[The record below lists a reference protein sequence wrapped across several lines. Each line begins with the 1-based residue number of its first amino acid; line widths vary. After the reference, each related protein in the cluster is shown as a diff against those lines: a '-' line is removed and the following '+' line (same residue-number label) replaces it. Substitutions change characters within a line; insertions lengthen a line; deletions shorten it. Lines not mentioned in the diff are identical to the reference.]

1 MANIEAGGG
10 AAAPPAKS
18 RSHLLLAKFVYFFV
32 FAADASWEPFA
43 AYFLSTRNIQTK
55 TIGVLLTAM
64 TICNACAGQ
73 VLTAAADHYRAH
85 RAVALA
91 SFAAFVV
98 FTCSMYFNH
107 SLWWTAVVGVLAQC
121 AWGPMLPMIDN
132 VTVQLVQ
139 GTSED
144 YSKQRLGGAIAWAV
158 FCFGDGWVMKLRG
171 PDAILEVMFAAG
183 VVAFALLWHYPF
195 EKFAPPPPPPAAT
208 NPASDAANADA
219 RAGAAS
225 SGLFFLDAPLR
236 LISANLLIV
245 PFLSIIVCIGYL
257 FGTIDGYLALWVV
270 QLGGTSQLVGAMYA
284 VASVVEIPLF
294 FYSDAVYQRVG
305 VRVILFISCAAYTVR
320 VVSYALLQNPLMVLC
335 VEPLHALTI
344 ALFYG
349 PCVTYVNDTLLAD
362 LPDLKA
368 TGQGSFFASFYL
380 GRAIGYVL
388 AGWLS
393 DFGGMRF
400 MFRSTLIAVGVLVA
414 LVFNFCAVEK
424 VLSSCGKPRF
434 KHARSYDELASMVET
449 QPFTAETQ
457 PFTAHCINTDPSV
470 GIIPVSLQ
478 RKRRNLEAGVVYGAI
493 SPPSPEGP
501 ISTLG

>member
-1 MANIEAGGG
+1 MTNVEAGG
-10 AAAPPAKS
+10 ATSTKS
-18 RSHLLLAKFVYFFV
+18 WRNLLLAKLVYFFV

-55 TIGVLLTAM
+55 TIGILLTMM

-85 RAVALA
+85 RAVALS

-139 GTSED
+139 GTAED
-144 YSKQRLGGAIAWAV
+144 YSKQRLGGAIAWAL
-158 FCFGDGWVMKLRG
+158 FCFGDGWVMERRG
-171 PDAILEVMFAAG
+171 PDAILEVMFVAG

-195 EKFAPPPPPPAAT
+195 EKFAPPLPAAT
-208 NPASDAANADA
+208 ADAAADA
-219 RAGAAS
+219 SAGAAN
-225 SGLFFLDAPLR
+225 GLFFLDALGR
-236 LISANLLIV
+236 LLSSNLLVV

-320 VVSYALLQNPLMVLC
+320 VVSYSLLREPLMVLC

-380 GRAIGYVL
+380 GRAIGYVV

-400 MFRSTLIAVGVLVA
+400 MFKTTLIAVAVLVA

-424 VLSSCGKPRF
+424 MLSSCGKKAF
-434 KHARSYDELASMVET
+434 KHARSYDDLVSMVET

-457 PFTAHCINTDPSV
+457 PFTAQCINTDPDDGV
-470 GIIPVSLQ
+470 IPVSWQ
-478 RKRRNLEAGVVYGAI
+478 RKRGRRNSEAGVVYGAI
-493 SPPSPEGP
+493 SPAPDPEAVAQGP